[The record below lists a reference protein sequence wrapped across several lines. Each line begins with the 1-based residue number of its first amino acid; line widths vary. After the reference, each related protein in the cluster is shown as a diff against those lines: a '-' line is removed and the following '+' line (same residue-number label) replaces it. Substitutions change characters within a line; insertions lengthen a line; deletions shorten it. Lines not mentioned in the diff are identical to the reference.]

1 MQGVESPLPGRADG
15 PVPKPHRAA
24 ARHPRPADP
33 ANPPVGS
40 PARLRHQPGHPRQ
53 LRRNPASR
61 HRLTVSRA
69 APPRAPKVDRRRLET
84 FRKQTARPRLPPH
97 RHRQKAVALRA
108 FPLGTTLGCHRRRAE
123 PIATGE
129 RHMRFLFWRR
139 KLREQQLEQELQSHL
154 QMAKRERVERGESA
168 ERAQQAARREFG
180 NVSLIRQVTRDQWG
194 WRWLDELL
202 QDLRYG
208 ARMLRKNPG
217 FTLVAVLTLALG
229 IGANTAIFS
238 MAQGF
243 LLKPLS
249 LPHLDRLV
257 AIGELQAHDRNDTIR
272 VSPANYLDWAS
283 QARSFD
289 HISAFDWESVN
300 LSGVG
305 TPLTAQGIH
314 VSTDF
319 FAVLGVKPLL
329 GRTFLPEEATPG
341 HDQEVI
347 LTRGL
352 WERQFAGEQNVV
364 GKTLRLNSRPY
375 IVVGVMGEDCKF
387 PQTVE
392 LWLPL
397 ALDPKAQHN
406 RSDRYLQVM
415 AHLRT
420 GVARE
425 QAAAEMKTVAQ
436 RLSDL
441 HPQTNRDWSVQVIPL
456 RDYAVFRGSAPFMF
470 LLMGAVGFVLLI
482 ACANV
487 ANLLFARATGR
498 SREIAV
504 RAALGATRWRIVR
517 QLLSES
523 LVLGLLGA
531 GAGLLLAEWAIY
543 LIQANMPPDLV
554 RFVAG
559 WDQIR
564 LDGTV
569 FVFGLAVA
577 AVAGILAG
585 LAPAFQSWRPD
596 LNSVLKEGARTSSA
610 SRSSHRLRSAFV
622 VAQVSLA
629 LVLMVGAGLMVRGFR
644 ALLDTNRRFQPESLL
659 TLRLTLPDSPS
670 YKDPHR
676 RAAFYDQTLKELAA
690 LQGVRS
696 ATLVTGFPF
705 SGLMDDGPFSI
716 AGQPPTDA
724 GVQRFAVIKDISPN
738 YFATMGAPLVEGRAF
753 SDFDGPD
760 SAPVALV
767 SERLAKLYWPGKSA
781 VGHSIKVG
789 EPEWAARSTGTS
801 ETWLTIVG
809 VVGDI
814 KYNWSASTAEPVIY
828 RPYRQAPQ
836 NYVAFGLRA
845 VGNSDSLVSAARFAV
860 ARVSSDQPI
869 FNVET
874 LDRVIHD
881 NTLPIAY
888 VAVMMAVAGAL
899 ALLLASIGVYVLM
912 AYSAAKRTHEIGV
925 RIVAGARPAEVMRLD
940 LRGSRP
946 R

>member
-1 MQGVESPLPGRADG
+1 VKFPWHHD
-15 PVPKPHRAA
+15 
-24 ARHPRPADP
+24 
-33 ANPPVGS
+33 
-40 PARLRHQPGHPRQ
+40 
-53 LRRNPASR
+53 
-61 HRLTVSRA
+61 
-69 APPRAPKVDRRRLET
+69 
-84 FRKQTARPRLPPH
+84 RKQ
-97 RHRQKAVALRA
+97 Q
-108 FPLGTTLGCHRRRAE
+108 E
-123 PIATGE
+123 
-129 RHMRFLFWRR
+129 
-139 KLREQQLEQELQSHL
+139 LEQELQSHL
-154 QMAKRERVERGESA
+154 QMAAHDRMGRG
-168 ERAQQAARREFG
+168 QAPSDAARSARREFG
-180 NVSLIRQVTRDQWG
+180 NVGLVQQVTRDQWG
-194 WRWLDELL
+194 WRWLEELL

-208 ARMLRKNPG
+208 ARILRKNPG
-217 FTLVAVLTLALG
+217 FTLVAVLTLAIG

-249 LPHLDRLV
+249 VPHLDRLV

-272 VSPANYLDWAS
+272 VSPANYLDWVS
-283 QARSFD
+283 QTQSFD
-289 HISAFDWESVN
+289 HISAFDWENVN

-319 FAVLGVKPLL
+319 FEVLGVKPLL
-329 GRTFLPEEATPG
+329 GRTFLPEEDTPG

-352 WERQFAGEQNVV
+352 WERQFAGDQTVV
-364 GKTLRLNSRPY
+364 GKTLRLDTRPY
-375 IVVGVMGEDCKF
+375 TVVGVMDQDCKF

-397 ALDPKAQHN
+397 ALDPKARHN
-406 RSDRYLQVM
+406 RNDRYLQVM
-415 AHLRT
+415 AHLKT

-425 QAAAEMKTVAQ
+425 QAAAEMKTVAE
-436 RLSDL
+436 RISEL
-441 HPQTNRDWSVQVIPL
+441 HPQSNRDWSVQVIPL
-456 RDYAVFRGSAPFMF
+456 RDYAIFHGSAPFMF

-504 RAALGATRWRIVR
+504 RAAVGATRWRIVR

-543 LIQANMPPDLV
+543 FIQATCPPDLV

-596 LNSVLKEGARTSSA
+596 LNSVLKEGARTSSGG
-610 SRSSHRLRSAFV
+610 RSSHRLRSAFV

-644 ALLDTNRRFQPESLL
+644 SLLDTNRRFQPESLL

-690 LQGVRS
+690 LQGVRA

-705 SGLMDDGPFSI
+705 SGLMNDGPFSI

-767 SERLAKLYWPGKSA
+767 SERLTKLYWPDKSA
-781 VGHSIKVG
+781 VGRSIKVG
-789 EPEWAARSTGTS
+789 EQPS
-801 ETWLTIVG
+801 EPWLTIVG

-814 KYNWSASTAEPVIY
+814 KYNWSASSPEPVIY
-828 RPYRQAPQ
+828 RPYRQSPQ
-836 NYVAFGLRA
+836 HYVAFGLRA
-845 VGNSDSLVSAARFAV
+845 VGDPDSLVSAVRLAV

-899 ALLLASIGVYVLM
+899 ALLLASIGVYGVM
-912 AYSAAKRTHEIGV
+912 AYSVAERTHEIGV
-925 RIVAGARPAEVMRLD
+925 RIVAGARPAEVMRLV
-940 LRGSRP
+940 LGRGSRLMLLGFAFGLP
-946 R
+946 SAFGLARLEANLLAGISAKDFWTFSWVSALLGVVSLLACYIPARRAMRVDPIVALRYE

>member
-1 MQGVESPLPGRADG
+1 MKFPWHHD
-15 PVPKPHRAA
+15 
-24 ARHPRPADP
+24 
-33 ANPPVGS
+33 
-40 PARLRHQPGHPRQ
+40 
-53 LRRNPASR
+53 
-61 HRLTVSRA
+61 
-69 APPRAPKVDRRRLET
+69 
-84 FRKQTARPRLPPH
+84 RKQ
-97 RHRQKAVALRA
+97 Q
-108 FPLGTTLGCHRRRAE
+108 E
-123 PIATGE
+123 
-129 RHMRFLFWRR
+129 
-139 KLREQQLEQELQSHL
+139 LEQELQSHL
-154 QMAKRERVERGESA
+154 QMAAHDRMGRG
-168 ERAQQAARREFG
+168 QAPSDAARSARREFG
-180 NVSLIRQVTRDQWG
+180 NVGLVQQVTRDQWG
-194 WRWLDELL
+194 WRWLEELL

-208 ARMLRKNPG
+208 ARILRKNPG
-217 FTLVAVLTLALG
+217 FTLVAVLTLAIG

-249 LPHLDRLV
+249 VPHLDRLV

-272 VSPANYLDWAS
+272 VSPANYLDWVS
-283 QARSFD
+283 QTQSFD
-289 HISAFDWESVN
+289 HISAFDWENVN

-319 FAVLGVKPLL
+319 FEVLGVKPLL
-329 GRTFLPEEATPG
+329 GRTFLPEEDTPG

-352 WERQFAGEQNVV
+352 WERQFAGDQTVV
-364 GKTLRLNSRPY
+364 GKTLRLDTRPY
-375 IVVGVMGEDCKF
+375 MVVGVMDQDCKF

-397 ALDPKAQHN
+397 ALDPKARHN
-406 RSDRYLQVM
+406 RNDRYLQVM
-415 AHLRT
+415 AHLKT

-425 QAAAEMKTVAQ
+425 QAAAEMKTVAE
-436 RLSDL
+436 RISEL
-441 HPQTNRDWSVQVIPL
+441 HPQSNRDWSVQVIPL
-456 RDYAVFRGSAPFMF
+456 RDYAIFHGSAPFMF

-504 RAALGATRWRIVR
+504 RAAVGATRWRIVR

-543 LIQANMPPDLV
+543 FIQANMPPDLV

-596 LNSVLKEGARTSSA
+596 LNSVLKEGARTSSG

-690 LQGVRS
+690 LQGVRA

-705 SGLMDDGPFSI
+705 SGLMNDGPFSI
-716 AGQPPTDA
+716 ASQPPTDA
-724 GVQRFAVIKDISPN
+724 GVQRLAVIKDISPN

-767 SERLAKLYWPGKSA
+767 SERLTKLYWPDKSA
-781 VGHSIKVG
+781 VGRSIKVG
-789 EPEWAARSTGTS
+789 EQPS
-801 ETWLTIVG
+801 EPWLTIVG

-814 KYNWSASTAEPVIY
+814 KYNWSASSPEPVIY
-828 RPYRQAPQ
+828 RPYRQSPQ
-836 NYVAFGLRA
+836 HYVAFGLRA
-845 VGNSDSLVSAARFAV
+845 VGDPDSLVSAVRLAV

-899 ALLLASIGVYVLM
+899 ALLLASIGVYGVM
-912 AYSAAKRTHEIGV
+912 AYSVAERTHEIGV
-925 RIVAGARPAEVMRLD
+925 RIVAGARPAEVMRLV
-940 LRGSRP
+940 LGRGSRLMLLGFAFGLP
-946 R
+946 SAFGLARLEANLLAGISAKDFWTFSWVSALLGVVSLLACYIPARRAMRVDPIVALRYE

>member
-1 MQGVESPLPGRADG
+1 MKFPWHHD
-15 PVPKPHRAA
+15 
-24 ARHPRPADP
+24 
-33 ANPPVGS
+33 
-40 PARLRHQPGHPRQ
+40 
-53 LRRNPASR
+53 
-61 HRLTVSRA
+61 
-69 APPRAPKVDRRRLET
+69 
-84 FRKQTARPRLPPH
+84 RKQ
-97 RHRQKAVALRA
+97 Q
-108 FPLGTTLGCHRRRAE
+108 E
-123 PIATGE
+123 
-129 RHMRFLFWRR
+129 
-139 KLREQQLEQELQSHL
+139 LEQELQSHL
-154 QMAKRERVERGESA
+154 QMAAHDRMGRG
-168 ERAQQAARREFG
+168 QAPSDAARSARREFG
-180 NVSLIRQVTRDQWG
+180 NVGLVQRVTRDQWG
-194 WRWLDELL
+194 WRWLEELL

-208 ARMLRKNPG
+208 ARILRKNPG
-217 FTLVAVLTLALG
+217 FTLVAVLTLAIG

-249 LPHLDRLV
+249 VPHLDRLV

-272 VSPANYLDWAS
+272 VSPANYLDWVS
-283 QARSFD
+283 QTQSFD
-289 HISAFDWESVN
+289 HSSAFDWENVN

-319 FAVLGVKPLL
+319 FEVLGVKPLL
-329 GRTFLPEEATPG
+329 GRTFLPEEDTPG

-352 WERQFAGEQNVV
+352 WERQFAGDQTVV
-364 GKTLRLNSRPY
+364 GKTLRLDTRPY
-375 IVVGVMGEDCKF
+375 TVVGVMDQDCKF

-397 ALDPKAQHN
+397 ALDPKARHN
-406 RSDRYLQVM
+406 RNDRYLQVM
-415 AHLRT
+415 AHLKA

-425 QAAAEMKTVAQ
+425 QAAAEMKTVAE
-436 RLSDL
+436 RISEL
-441 HPQTNRDWSVQVIPL
+441 HPQSNRDWSVQVIPL
-456 RDYAVFRGSAPFMF
+456 RDYAIFRGSAPFMF

-504 RAALGATRWRIVR
+504 RAAVGATRWRIVR

-543 LIQANMPPDLV
+543 FIQANMPPDLV

-596 LNSVLKEGARTSSA
+596 LNSVLKEGARTSSG

-644 ALLDTNRRFQPESLL
+644 SLLDTNRRFQPESLL

-690 LQGVRS
+690 LQGVRA

-705 SGLMDDGPFSI
+705 SGLMNDGPFSI

-767 SERLAKLYWPGKSA
+767 SERLTKLYWPDKSA
-781 VGHSIKVG
+781 VGRSIKVG
-789 EPEWAARSTGTS
+789 EQPS
-801 ETWLTIVG
+801 EPWLTIVG

-814 KYNWSASTAEPVIY
+814 KYNWSASSPEPVIY
-828 RPYRQAPQ
+828 RPYRQSPQ
-836 NYVAFGLRA
+836 HYVAFGLRA
-845 VGNSDSLVSAARFAV
+845 VGDPDSLVSAVRLAV

-899 ALLLASIGVYVLM
+899 ALLLASIGVYGVM
-912 AYSAAKRTHEIGV
+912 AYSVAERTHEIGV
-925 RIVAGARPAEVMRLD
+925 RIVAGARPAEVMRLV
-940 LRGSRP
+940 LGRGSRLMLLGFAFGLP
-946 R
+946 SAFGLARLEANLLAGISAKDFWTFSWVSALLGVVSLLACYIPARRAMRVDPIVALRYE

>member
-1 MQGVESPLPGRADG
+1 MKFPWHHD
-15 PVPKPHRAA
+15 
-24 ARHPRPADP
+24 
-33 ANPPVGS
+33 
-40 PARLRHQPGHPRQ
+40 
-53 LRRNPASR
+53 
-61 HRLTVSRA
+61 
-69 APPRAPKVDRRRLET
+69 
-84 FRKQTARPRLPPH
+84 RKQ
-97 RHRQKAVALRA
+97 Q
-108 FPLGTTLGCHRRRAE
+108 E
-123 PIATGE
+123 
-129 RHMRFLFWRR
+129 
-139 KLREQQLEQELQSHL
+139 LEQELQSHL
-154 QMAKRERVERGESA
+154 QMAAHDRMGRG
-168 ERAQQAARREFG
+168 QAPSDAARSARREFG
-180 NVSLIRQVTRDQWG
+180 NVGLVQQVTRDQWG
-194 WRWLDELL
+194 WRWLEELL

-208 ARMLRKNPG
+208 ARILRKNPG
-217 FTLVAVLTLALG
+217 FTLVAVLTLAIG

-249 LPHLDRLV
+249 VPHLDRLV

-272 VSPANYLDWAS
+272 VSPANYLDWVS
-283 QARSFD
+283 QTQSFD
-289 HISAFDWESVN
+289 HISAFDWENVN

-319 FAVLGVKPLL
+319 FEVLGVKPLL
-329 GRTFLPEEATPG
+329 GRTFLPEEDTPG

-352 WERQFAGEQNVV
+352 WERQFAGDQTVV
-364 GKTLRLNSRPY
+364 GKTLRLDTRPY
-375 IVVGVMGEDCKF
+375 TVVGVMDQDCKF

-397 ALDPKAQHN
+397 ALDPKARHN
-406 RSDRYLQVM
+406 RNDRYLQVM
-415 AHLRT
+415 AHLKA

-425 QAAAEMKTVAQ
+425 QAAAEMKTVAE
-436 RLSDL
+436 RISEL
-441 HPQTNRDWSVQVIPL
+441 HPQSNRDWSVQVIPL
-456 RDYAVFRGSAPFMF
+456 RDYAIFHGSAPFMF

-504 RAALGATRWRIVR
+504 RAAVGATRWRIVR

-543 LIQANMPPDLV
+543 FIQANMPPDLV

-596 LNSVLKEGARTSSA
+596 LNSVLKEGARTSSG

-690 LQGVRS
+690 LQGVRA

-705 SGLMDDGPFSI
+705 SGLMNDGPFSI

-767 SERLAKLYWPGKSA
+767 SERLTKLYWPDKSA
-781 VGHSIKVG
+781 VGRSIKVG
-789 EPEWAARSTGTS
+789 EQPS
-801 ETWLTIVG
+801 EPWLTIVG

-814 KYNWSASTAEPVIY
+814 KYNWSASSPEPVIY
-828 RPYRQAPQ
+828 RPYRQSPQ
-836 NYVAFGLRA
+836 HYVAFGLRA
-845 VGNSDSLVSAARFAV
+845 VGDPDSLVSAVRLAV

-899 ALLLASIGVYVLM
+899 ALLLASIGVYGVM
-912 AYSAAKRTHEIGV
+912 AYSVAERTHEIGV
-925 RIVAGARPAEVMRLD
+925 RIVAGARPAEVMRLV
-940 LRGSRP
+940 LGRGSRLMLLGFAFGLP
-946 R
+946 SAFGLARLEANLLAGISAKDFWTFSWVSALLGVVSLLACYIPARRAMRVDPIVALRYE

>member
-1 MQGVESPLPGRADG
+1 VKFPWHHD
-15 PVPKPHRAA
+15 
-24 ARHPRPADP
+24 
-33 ANPPVGS
+33 
-40 PARLRHQPGHPRQ
+40 
-53 LRRNPASR
+53 
-61 HRLTVSRA
+61 
-69 APPRAPKVDRRRLET
+69 
-84 FRKQTARPRLPPH
+84 RKQ
-97 RHRQKAVALRA
+97 Q
-108 FPLGTTLGCHRRRAE
+108 E
-123 PIATGE
+123 
-129 RHMRFLFWRR
+129 
-139 KLREQQLEQELQSHL
+139 LEQELQSHL
-154 QMAKRERVERGESA
+154 QMAAHDRMGRG
-168 ERAQQAARREFG
+168 QAPSDAARSARREFG
-180 NVSLIRQVTRDQWG
+180 NLGLVQQVTRDQWG
-194 WRWLDELL
+194 WRWLEELL

-208 ARMLRKNPG
+208 ARILRKNPG
-217 FTLVAVLTLALG
+217 FTLVAVLTLAIG

-249 LPHLDRLV
+249 VPHLDRLV

-272 VSPANYLDWAS
+272 VSPANYLDWVS
-283 QARSFD
+283 QTQSFD
-289 HISAFDWESVN
+289 HISAFDWENVN

-319 FAVLGVKPLL
+319 FEVLGVKPLL
-329 GRTFLPEEATPG
+329 GRTFLPEEDTPG

-352 WERQFAGEQNVV
+352 WERQFAGDQTVV
-364 GKTLRLNSRPY
+364 GKTLRLDTRPY
-375 IVVGVMGEDCKF
+375 TVVGVMDQDCKF

-397 ALDPKAQHN
+397 ALDPKARHN
-406 RSDRYLQVM
+406 RYDRYLQVM
-415 AHLRT
+415 AHLKT

-425 QAAAEMKTVAQ
+425 QAAAEMKTVAE
-436 RLSDL
+436 RISDL
-441 HPQTNRDWSVQVIPL
+441 HPQSNRDWSVQVIPL
-456 RDYAVFRGSAPFMF
+456 RDYAIFHGSAPFMF

-504 RAALGATRWRIVR
+504 RAAVGATRWRIVR

-543 LIQANMPPDLV
+543 FIQANMPPDLV

-596 LNSVLKEGARTSSA
+596 LNSVLKEGARTSSG

-690 LQGVRS
+690 LQGVRA

-705 SGLMDDGPFSI
+705 SGLMNDGPFSI

-760 SAPVALV
+760 SPPVALV
-767 SERLAKLYWPGKSA
+767 SERLTKLYWPDKSA

-789 EPEWAARSTGTS
+789 EQPS
-801 ETWLTIVG
+801 EPWLTIVG

-814 KYNWSASTAEPVIY
+814 KYNWSASSPEPVIY
-828 RPYRQAPQ
+828 RPYRQSPQ
-836 NYVAFGLRA
+836 HYVAFGLRA
-845 VGNSDSLVSAARFAV
+845 VGDPDSLVSAVRLAV

-899 ALLLASIGVYVLM
+899 ALLLASIGVYGVM
-912 AYSAAKRTHEIGV
+912 AYSVAERTHEIGV
-925 RIVAGARPAEVMRLD
+925 RIVAGARPAEVMRLV
-940 LRGSRP
+940 LGRGSRLMLLGFAFGLP
-946 R
+946 SAFGLARLEANLLAGISAKDFWTFSWVSALLGVVSLLACYIPARRAMRVDPIVALRYE

>member
-1 MQGVESPLPGRADG
+1 VKFPWHHDC
-15 PVPKPHRAA
+15 
-24 ARHPRPADP
+24 
-33 ANPPVGS
+33 
-40 PARLRHQPGHPRQ
+40 
-53 LRRNPASR
+53 
-61 HRLTVSRA
+61 
-69 APPRAPKVDRRRLET
+69 
-84 FRKQTARPRLPPH
+84 KQ
-97 RHRQKAVALRA
+97 Q
-108 FPLGTTLGCHRRRAE
+108 E
-123 PIATGE
+123 
-129 RHMRFLFWRR
+129 
-139 KLREQQLEQELQSHL
+139 LEQELQSHL
-154 QMAKRERVERGESA
+154 QMAAHDRMGRG
-168 ERAQQAARREFG
+168 QAPSDAARSARREFG
-180 NVSLIRQVTRDQWG
+180 NVGLVQQVTRDQWG
-194 WRWLDELL
+194 WRWLEELL

-217 FTLVAVLTLALG
+217 FTLVAVLTLAIG

-249 LPHLDRLV
+249 VPHLDRLV

-272 VSPANYLDWAS
+272 VSPANYLDWVS
-283 QARSFD
+283 QTQSFD
-289 HISAFDWESVN
+289 HISAFDWENVN

-319 FAVLGVKPLL
+319 FEVLGVKPLL
-329 GRTFLPEEATPG
+329 GRTFLPEEDTPG

-352 WERQFAGEQNVV
+352 WERQFAEDQTVV
-364 GKTLRLNSRPY
+364 GKTLRLDTRPY
-375 IVVGVMGEDCKF
+375 TVVGVMDQDCKF

-397 ALDPKAQHN
+397 ALDPKARHN
-406 RSDRYLQVM
+406 RNDRYLQVM
-415 AHLRT
+415 AHLKT

-425 QAAAEMKTVAQ
+425 QAAAEMKTVAE
-436 RLSDL
+436 RISEL
-441 HPQTNRDWSVQVIPL
+441 HPQSNRDWSVQVIPL
-456 RDYAVFRGSAPFMF
+456 RDYAIFHGSAPFMF

-504 RAALGATRWRIVR
+504 RAAVGATRWRIVR

-543 LIQANMPPDLV
+543 FIQANMPPDLV

-596 LNSVLKEGARTSSA
+596 LNSVLKEGARTSSG

-690 LQGVRS
+690 LQGVRA

-705 SGLMDDGPFSI
+705 SGLMNDGPFSI

-760 SAPVALV
+760 SPPVALV
-767 SERLAKLYWPGKSA
+767 SERLTKLYWPDKSA
-781 VGHSIKVG
+781 VGRSIKVG
-789 EPEWAARSTGTS
+789 EQPS
-801 ETWLTIVG
+801 EPWLTIVG

-814 KYNWSASTAEPVIY
+814 KYNWSASSPEPVIY
-828 RPYRQAPQ
+828 RPYRQSPQ
-836 NYVAFGLRA
+836 HYVAFGLRA
-845 VGNSDSLVSAARFAV
+845 VGDPDSLVSAVRLAV

-899 ALLLASIGVYVLM
+899 ALLLASIGVYGVM
-912 AYSAAKRTHEIGV
+912 AYSVAERTHEIGV
-925 RIVAGARPAEVMRLD
+925 RIVAGARPAEVMRLV
-940 LRGSRP
+940 LGRGSRLMLLGFAFGLP
-946 R
+946 SAFGLARLEANLLAGISAKDFWTFSWVSALLGVVSLLACYIPARRAMRVDPIVALRYE

>member
-1 MQGVESPLPGRADG
+1 MKFPWHHD
-15 PVPKPHRAA
+15 
-24 ARHPRPADP
+24 
-33 ANPPVGS
+33 
-40 PARLRHQPGHPRQ
+40 
-53 LRRNPASR
+53 
-61 HRLTVSRA
+61 
-69 APPRAPKVDRRRLET
+69 
-84 FRKQTARPRLPPH
+84 RKQ
-97 RHRQKAVALRA
+97 Q
-108 FPLGTTLGCHRRRAE
+108 E
-123 PIATGE
+123 
-129 RHMRFLFWRR
+129 
-139 KLREQQLEQELQSHL
+139 LEQELQSHL
-154 QMAKRERVERGESA
+154 QMAAHDRMGRG
-168 ERAQQAARREFG
+168 QAPSDAARSARREFG
-180 NVSLIRQVTRDQWG
+180 NVGLVQQVTRDQWG
-194 WRWLDELL
+194 WRWLEELL

-208 ARMLRKNPG
+208 ARILRKNPG
-217 FTLVAVLTLALG
+217 FTLVAVLTLAIG

-249 LPHLDRLV
+249 VPHLDRLV

-272 VSPANYLDWAS
+272 VSPANYLDWVS
-283 QARSFD
+283 QTQSFD
-289 HISAFDWESVN
+289 HISAFDWENVN

-319 FAVLGVKPLL
+319 FEVLGVKPLL
-329 GRTFLPEEATPG
+329 GRTFLPEEDTPG

-352 WERQFAGEQNVV
+352 WERQFAGDQTVV
-364 GKTLRLNSRPY
+364 GKTLRLDTRPY
-375 IVVGVMGEDCKF
+375 TVVGVMDQDCKF

-397 ALDPKAQHN
+397 ALDPKARHN
-406 RSDRYLQVM
+406 RNDRYLQVM
-415 AHLRT
+415 AHLKT

-425 QAAAEMKTVAQ
+425 QAAAEMKTVAE
-436 RLSDL
+436 RISEL
-441 HPQTNRDWSVQVIPL
+441 HPQSNRDWSVQVIPL
-456 RDYAVFRGSAPFMF
+456 RDYAIFHGSAPFMF

-504 RAALGATRWRIVR
+504 RAAVGATRWRIVR

-543 LIQANMPPDLV
+543 FIQANMPPDLV

-596 LNSVLKEGARTSSA
+596 LNSVLKEGARTSSG

-690 LQGVRS
+690 LQGVRA

-705 SGLMDDGPFSI
+705 SGLMNDGPFSI

-760 SAPVALV
+760 SPPVALV
-767 SERLAKLYWPGKSA
+767 SERLTKLYWPDKSA
-781 VGHSIKVG
+781 VGRSIKVG
-789 EPEWAARSTGTS
+789 EQPS
-801 ETWLTIVG
+801 EPWLTIVG

-814 KYNWSASTAEPVIY
+814 KYNWSASSPEPVIY
-828 RPYRQAPQ
+828 RPYRQSPQ
-836 NYVAFGLRA
+836 HYVAFGLRA
-845 VGNSDSLVSAARFAV
+845 VGDPDSLVSAVRLAV

-899 ALLLASIGVYVLM
+899 ALLLASIGVYGVM
-912 AYSAAKRTHEIGV
+912 AYSVAERTHEIGV
-925 RIVAGARPAEVMRLD
+925 RIVAGARPAEVMRLV
-940 LRGSRP
+940 LGRGSRLMLLGFAFGLP
-946 R
+946 SAFGLARLEANLLAGISAKDFWTFSWVSALLGVVSLLACYIPARRAMRVDPIVALRYE

>member
-1 MQGVESPLPGRADG
+1 VKFPWHHD
-15 PVPKPHRAA
+15 
-24 ARHPRPADP
+24 
-33 ANPPVGS
+33 
-40 PARLRHQPGHPRQ
+40 
-53 LRRNPASR
+53 
-61 HRLTVSRA
+61 
-69 APPRAPKVDRRRLET
+69 
-84 FRKQTARPRLPPH
+84 RKQ
-97 RHRQKAVALRA
+97 Q
-108 FPLGTTLGCHRRRAE
+108 E
-123 PIATGE
+123 
-129 RHMRFLFWRR
+129 
-139 KLREQQLEQELQSHL
+139 LEQELQSHL
-154 QMAKRERVERGESA
+154 QMAAHDRMGRG
-168 ERAQQAARREFG
+168 QAPSDAARSARREFG
-180 NVSLIRQVTRDQWG
+180 NVGLVQQVTRDQWG
-194 WRWLDELL
+194 WRWLEELL

-208 ARMLRKNPG
+208 ARILRKNPG
-217 FTLVAVLTLALG
+217 FTLVAVLTLAIG

-249 LPHLDRLV
+249 VPHLDRLV

-272 VSPANYLDWAS
+272 VSPANYLDWVS
-283 QARSFD
+283 QTQSFD
-289 HISAFDWESVN
+289 HFSAFDWENVN

-319 FAVLGVKPLL
+319 FEVLGVKPLL
-329 GRTFLPEEATPG
+329 GRTFLPEEDTPG

-352 WERQFAGEQNVV
+352 WERQFAGDQTVV
-364 GKTLRLNSRPY
+364 GKTLRLDTRPY
-375 IVVGVMGEDCKF
+375 TVVGVMDQDCKF

-397 ALDPKAQHN
+397 ALDPQARHN
-406 RSDRYLQVM
+406 RNDRYLQVM
-415 AHLRT
+415 AHLKT

-425 QAAAEMKTVAQ
+425 QAAAEMKTVAE
-436 RLSDL
+436 RISEL
-441 HPQTNRDWSVQVIPL
+441 HPQSNRDWSVQVIPL
-456 RDYAVFRGSAPFMF
+456 RDYAIFHGSAPFMF

-504 RAALGATRWRIVR
+504 RAAVGATRWRIVR

-543 LIQANMPPDLV
+543 FIQANMPPDLV

-596 LNSVLKEGARTSSA
+596 LNSVLKEGARTSSG

-690 LQGVRS
+690 LQGVRA

-705 SGLMDDGPFSI
+705 SGLMNDGPFSI

-767 SERLAKLYWPGKSA
+767 SECLTKLYWPDKSA
-781 VGHSIKVG
+781 VGRSIKVG
-789 EPEWAARSTGTS
+789 EQPS
-801 ETWLTIVG
+801 EPWLTIVG

-814 KYNWSASTAEPVIY
+814 KYNWSASSPEPVIY
-828 RPYRQAPQ
+828 RPYRQSPQ
-836 NYVAFGLRA
+836 HYVAFGLRA
-845 VGNSDSLVSAARFAV
+845 VGDPDSLVSAVRLAV

-899 ALLLASIGVYVLM
+899 ALLLASIGVYGVM
-912 AYSAAKRTHEIGV
+912 AYSVAERTHEIGV
-925 RIVAGARPAEVMRLD
+925 RIVAGARPAEVMRLV
-940 LRGSRP
+940 LGRGSRLMLLGFAFGLP
-946 R
+946 SAFGLARLEANLLAGISAEDFWTFSWVSALLGVVSLLACYIPARRAMRVDPIVALRYE

>member
-1 MQGVESPLPGRADG
+1 
-15 PVPKPHRAA
+15 
-24 ARHPRPADP
+24 
-33 ANPPVGS
+33 
-40 PARLRHQPGHPRQ
+40 
-53 LRRNPASR
+53 
-61 HRLTVSRA
+61 
-69 APPRAPKVDRRRLET
+69 
-84 FRKQTARPRLPPH
+84 
-97 RHRQKAVALRA
+97 
-108 FPLGTTLGCHRRRAE
+108 
-123 PIATGE
+123 
-129 RHMRFLFWRR
+129 MRFSLWGR
-139 KLREQQLEQELQSHL
+139 KLRQQQLEQELRSHL
-154 QMAKRERVERGESA
+154 QMAARDRMDRGESG
-168 ERAQQAARREFG
+168 EHAQQAARREFG
-180 NVSLIRQVTRDQWG
+180 NVTLVKQVTRDQWG
-194 WRWLDELL
+194 WRWLEELL
-202 QDLRYG
+202 QDVRYG

-217 FTLVAVLTLALG
+217 FTFVAVLTLALG

-283 QARSFD
+283 QTQSFD
-289 HISAFDWESVN
+289 RFSAFDWENVN

-319 FAVLGVKPLL
+319 FEVLGVKPLL
-329 GRTFLPEEATPG
+329 GRTFLPEEDSPG
-341 HDQEVI
+341 RDQEVI

-352 WERQFAGEQNVV
+352 WERQFAAEQNVV

-375 IVVGVMGEDCKF
+375 TVVGVMDQNCQF

-397 ALDPKAQHN
+397 ALDLKAQHN
-406 RSDRYLQVM
+406 RSDRYLQVI
-415 AHLRT
+415 AHLKA

-436 RLSDL
+436 QIADL
-441 HPQTNRDWSVQVIPL
+441 HPQSNRDWSVQVIPL
-456 RDYAVFRGSAPFMF
+456 RDYAIFHGSAPFMF

-498 SREIAV
+498 GREIAV
-504 RAALGATRWRIVR
+504 RAAVGASRWRIVR

-564 LDGTV
+564 LDGAV
-569 FVFGLAVA
+569 FVFGLVVA
-577 AVAGILAG
+577 LASGILAG

-596 LNSVLKEGARTSSA
+596 LNAVLKEGSRSSG

-644 ALLDTNRRFQPESLL
+644 GLLDTNRRFQPESLL
-659 TLRLTLPDSPS
+659 TLRLMLPDSPS

-690 LQGVRS
+690 LPGVRS

-705 SGLMDDGPFSI
+705 SGLMNDGPFSI
-716 AGQPPTDA
+716 EGQPPSDA
-724 GVQRFAVIKDISPN
+724 GAQRFAVIKDISPN
-738 YFATMGAPLVEGRAF
+738 YFATLGAPLLEGRAF
-753 SDFDGPD
+753 SDLDGPD
-760 SAPVALV
+760 SAAVALV

-789 EPEWAARSTGTS
+789 EPEWAARSTGPS
-801 ETWLTIVG
+801 EPWLTIVG

-899 ALLLASIGVYVLM
+899 ALLLASVGVYGVM
-912 AYSAAKRTHEIGV
+912 AYSVAERTHEIGV
-925 RIVAGARPAEVMRLD
+925 RMVAGARPAEVVRLV
-940 LRGSRP
+940 LGRGSRLMLLGFAFGLP
-946 R
+946 SAFGVAHLEANLLTGVSAKDFWTFSWVSALLGVVSLLACYIPARRAMRVDPLVALRYE